1 MIDRTLVIPTVALA
15 PGPIGQSL
23 RDVARLRRTIALMLI
38 ALAALTGTVG
48 ALALVTQ
55 EKTLSVG
62 TIDVGVSPFHHG
74 ALDVYVPLVDWG
86 ARFGAVRAP
95 ARLTIEV
102 RAVNRGA
109 AETLA
114 RGHEFDVN
122 NVKAEATD
130 AISSAL
136 RRLLLIALAAGV
148 ALGVL
153 VAAALQ
159 GVGLGGV
166 RLRWGALTALVTALA
181 AVLATAVLIA
191 PRGRIADPTY
201 YAHGPDLPRA
211 LDALQSLKRSQNALD
226 QDINGQLVGLARLVV
241 SPGAQP
247 ELSGRPRFVLASDLH
262 NNVLALPALQ
272 RATRGLPLIFD
283 GDLTDKGTPLE
294 SSLIQRVAK
303 MGSPTVVVGG
313 NHDSDTLLK
322 DLAAD
327 GAIVLTQFGRLRADG
342 SHGPVVV
349 KVGGLRMAG
358 FTDPFLRRAGQ
369 GYEDRYKVGL
379 TNAAVEEFRRWFE
392 TVEAKVDVVVVHEP
406 QVAAGVLED
415 LRRDP
420 PDHPITILDAHT
432 HRLFLQADP
441 NLLEVNGGTIG
452 AGGTGNLTDDA
463 DYTLAIVTYRLQPT
477 PLPLAVDQVTIDPG
491 DGNAS
496 ARRVRVDK
504 QLRAKR

>member
-1 MIDRTLVIPTVALA
+1 MTRTLVAGA
-15 PGPIGQSL
+15 IGQHL
-23 RDVARLRRTIALMLI
+23 RDVARLRRTIALILV
-38 ALAALTGTVG
+38 ALAALAGTVG
-48 ALALVTQ
+48 ALALITQ

-86 ARFGAVRAP
+86 ARFGGVRAP

-114 RGHEFDVN
+114 RGHELDVN
-122 NVKAEATD
+122 NVRAEATD

-136 RRLLLIALAAGV
+136 KRLLLIALVAGV
-148 ALGVL
+148 VFGVL
-153 VAAALQ
+153 VGAALK
-159 GVGLGGV
+159 GVGQGP
-166 RLRWGALTALVTALA
+166 RLRWSVLTAVATALA

-211 LDALQSLKRSQNALD
+211 LDALQSLQKSSTALD

-241 SPGAQP
+241 SPGEQTP
-247 ELSGRPRFVLASDLH
+247 LSGRPRFVLASDLH

-272 RATRGLPLIFD
+272 RATRGLPLVFD

-342 SHGPVVV
+342 SHGAMVV

-369 GYEDRYKVGL
+369 DYEDKYKVGE
-379 TNAAVEEFRRWFE
+379 TFAAVEEFRRWFE
-392 TVEAKVDVVVVHEP
+392 TVESKVDVVVVHEP
-406 QVAAGVLED
+406 QVAAGVLDD

-432 HRLFLQADP
+432 HRLYLQATP

-504 QLRAKR
+504 QLRVNSGSDRRG

>member
-1 MIDRTLVIPTVALA
+1 M
-15 PGPIGQSL
+15 
-23 RDVARLRRTIALMLI
+23 ARLRRTIALMLV

-48 ALALVTQ
+48 ALALVQ
-55 EKTLSVG
+55 QDKVLSVG
-62 TIDVGVSPFHHG
+62 TIDVGVAPFHHG

-86 ARFGAVRAP
+86 ARFGGVRAP

-114 RGHEFDVN
+114 RGHELDVN
-122 NVKAEATD
+122 NVKAEATT
-130 AISSAL
+130 AIKAAL
-136 RRLLLIALAAGV
+136 RRLLIIALLAGIV
-148 ALGVL
+148 LGTL
-153 VAAALQ
+153 VAAALK
-159 GVGLGGV
+159 GVGFGAL
-166 RLRWGALTALVTALA
+166 RLRWGVLA
-181 AVLATAVLIA
+181 AVIAALATVVATAVLIA

-211 LDALQSLKRSQNALD
+211 LDALQSLQKSSTALD

-241 SPGAQP
+241 SPGEQTP
-247 ELSGRPRFVLASDLH
+247 LTGRPRFVLASDLH

-272 RATRGLPLIFD
+272 RATRGLPLVFD

-294 SSLIQRVAK
+294 ASLIQRVAK

-327 GAIVLTQFGRLRADG
+327 GAIVLTQFGRLKPDG
-342 SHGPVVV
+342 SHGDMVV

-369 GYEDRYKVGL
+369 NYEDKYKVGE
-379 TNAAVEEFRRWFE
+379 TFAAAEEFRRWFE
-392 TVEAKVDVVVVHEP
+392 TVEDRVDVVVVHEP
-406 QVAAGVLED
+406 QVAASVLEE
-415 LRRDP
+415 LRRNP

-432 HRLFLQADP
+432 HKLFLQADP

-452 AGGTGNLTDDA
+452 AGGTGNLTDNA
-463 DYTLAIVTYRLQPT
+463 NYTMAIVTYRLQPT

-504 QLRAKR
+504 QLRAKPPAAG